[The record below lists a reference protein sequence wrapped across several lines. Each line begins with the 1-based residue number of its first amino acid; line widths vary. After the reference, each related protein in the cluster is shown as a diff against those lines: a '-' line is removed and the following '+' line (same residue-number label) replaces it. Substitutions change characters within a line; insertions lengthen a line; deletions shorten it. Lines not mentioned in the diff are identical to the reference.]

1 VSYSSARDPNSII
14 QGRTPPR
21 NPARVAEY
29 QFEIIPAPPF
39 CRKLMDPRPEEAI
52 KMFANHLQKC
62 PVAVEFGVPKMQ
74 LSVRDVRL

>member
-1 VSYSSARDPNSII
+1 
-14 QGRTPPR
+14 
-21 NPARVAEY
+21 
-29 QFEIIPAPPF
+29 
-39 CRKLMDPRPEEAI
+39 MDPRPEEAI